1 MNALG
6 FPVPLV
12 VVRVVVLGGVSAAMF
27 VASVK
32 SGQWEGCDGAARRPI
47 EDDDVVSPR

>member
-6 FPVPLV
+6 FLVPLAV
-12 VVRVVVLGGVSAAMF
+12 ALGGVFAAMF

-32 SGQWEGCDGAARRPI
+32 SGQWEDLDGAARRPI
-47 EDDDVVSPR
+47 EDDDVVPPR